1 MKSSKGKTRTIGSGW
16 IISDTPYFGIR
27 NADFGF
33 SNIYSAFRNRQS
45 AIGMHL
51 LIDGYNLLHVAHSLT
66 RLNSTQLRQERD
78 RLIDQLSAYQ
88 KLKPSA
94 MTLVF
99 DGWLGGWTTEQRE
112 IKRGIEIIYSK
123 LGEKADEV
131 IKRLAREKG
140 SAAIVITSDRDISKF
155 AERMG
160 AAVIPSEQFQ
170 EKLEHASGRLEEGL
184 EEEEE
189 EEKGVK
195 KKGLARRLS
204 KKEKRTRAALKKL

>member
-1 MKSSKGKTRTIGSGW
+1 
-16 IISDTPYFGIR
+16 
-27 NADFGF
+27 
-33 SNIYSAFRNRQS
+33 
-45 AIGMHL
+45 MHL
-51 LIDGYNLLHVAHSLT
+51 LIDGYNLLHITHSLT
-66 RLNSTQLRQERD
+66 RLNSDQLRQERD
-78 RLIDQLSAYQ
+78 RLIDLLSAYQ
-88 KLKPSA
+88 KLRPSA
-94 MTLVF
+94 VTLVF

-112 IKRGIEIIYSK
+112 IKRGIEIIYSR

-131 IKRLAREKG
+131 IKRLVKEEG
-140 SAAIVITSDRDISKF
+140 SAAIVITSDREISRF

-170 EKLEHASGRLEEGL
+170 EKLEHPSDRFEDELQD

-189 EEKGVK
+189 RGLK